1 MNMRKWIIL
10 FTLLLIFNHVK
21 GENGPITEGF
31 ARIIFSVDHSGNRG
45 YQLLLDAD
53 ANTFSVVPVIDMSR
67 MDLPYNVFEYK
78 IPADANESYNTN
90 HVVINDTVTL
100 DIPVGKYD
108 FFVVYPSASSQ
119 AMLPVWTGRADDY
132 IFEPEKIYEFKLT
145 DSETLQLKV
154 WDDQV
159 PSAPSAL
166 EVTPNVAGMF
176 SCTLQ
181 WRNPE
186 TAMDGSP
193 LTSLS
198 KITILRD
205 GEVIDAIDRPVA
217 GATGT
222 WVDTSVNN
230 GTHTYSL
237 YATNGTMNSDRITQP
252 VVIESPNGCD
262 GVTIFPFEE
271 KFDNFIDYTSYPC
284 WDIYDGEDDYSN
296 WRRNT
301 TVQDARSGSAIG
313 HRRPDASGSS
323 TQNDWLVSPKIVVPA
338 GADLELS
345 FWSRNDLDFGSY
357 EDGKNSVWVSTN
369 RKNPADGDYVE
380 VWAATVVSSQWE
392 KITIPLSTC
401 EGNEIYIAF
410 RYETSVGSLA
420 HSWWIDDLSV
430 TRNYTTDTGVTAITA
445 PQTSSDLT
453 SSETVT
459 IKVKNFGRND
469 LSGVPVKLEID
480 GKLVAS
486 ETIASLIAGQEETSY
501 SFNTDVNLSVNQS
514 YVVKAYTHSDD
525 DENIGNNAQTVQIT
539 RCKVSTFP
547 FIEDFEAPLE
557 FVGWSVYNLSGNS
570 QWNIWNSVSSFT
582 SSRIGGNSIR
592 FTGDQSH
599 QDSWLVTPKIVVPA
613 SGVCYLSFGSAV
625 HFNSN
630 SDNNSVLVS
639 EESGNPA
646 DGKFTQT
653 LWSFR
658 SENANWME
666 TCFSLAAYAGKEIYI
681 AFRYQGSA
689 HHWYIDDVR
698 IDQLADY
705 DAGVMAVVAPASGP
719 KLTNAEPISITIRNF
734 GSNPVENLPVG
745 YKVNGQPD
753 VTETVTGVIAAL
765 KDTTY
770 TFSQRA
776 DLSQAQTYN
785 IITYTSLNNDERVEN
800 DSKDLQ
806 VTNYGACKITTFPY
820 TEGFEEDSQHL
831 NCWTSISYGPLNKP
845 AIVTNNLGNVYSG
858 TRSWRFSSFFGNSN
872 QFAYD
877 QYLISPE
884 MDDSKS
890 KNIEFY
896 YIRSDDYTQE
906 TFRVGYSTT
915 GTQPSDFTWIQ
926 NLTALSA
933 TAWKK
938 CSVLIPEGAKYV
950 AVHYTSVFNF
960 YLYIDDLTIAELEDA
975 IMDAGVT
982 EVIAPRHGGESEAR
996 VTVKLRNYG
1005 SHSITTESE
1014 MKVACKFR
1022 NGDPV
1027 IESFSGTILSGNEVQ
1042 FTFDHTVDVAE
1053 YRDDYSLKVY
1063 TILSNDKNAA
1073 NDTAYHNFLHRENV
1087 VLYGYVQY
1095 DEKNRYGARGAVYF
1109 NSDDD
1114 PSLPTTFSTYERTS
1128 PHLVISGEYLNHK
1141 IYAYQVNL
1149 EMGNAF
1155 YYLELTDDW
1164 VEISKRES
1172 AAGAI
1177 DMAYDYTTKTMYALV
1192 NYLPSSRLALI
1203 DLATGNA
1210 NTIIEMEKSFFTL
1223 ACNLQGT
1230 LYGVDVNGDFHS
1242 IDKTTGALTFIGH
1255 TGIIPS
1261 YHQSMAFDHH
1271 SGRLF
1276 WAMSRTVIDENER
1289 DVNEGKLMEI
1299 DLTTGFATLL
1309 GTIGENAEVVA
1320 LYSPFIYTAIEPV
1333 DNRSTVVI
1341 YPNPANGVVH
1351 LSPLPEKS
1359 VITILDLSGRKLESH
1374 TNLSGNVTLNLNL
1387 ADGIYFIQMEN
1398 NGKRVVHK
1406 LIIRNKYF

>member
-1 MNMRKWIIL
+1 MKKWIIL
-10 FTLLLIFNHVK
+10 FTLLLTFNYAK
-21 GENGPITEGF
+21 GETGPVADGF
-31 ARIIFSVDHSGNRG
+31 ARIIFSVDHSSNIG

-90 HVVINDTVTL
+90 RVVINDTVTL

-132 IFEPEKIYEFKLT
+132 IFETRKIYAFNLD

-154 WDDQV
+154 WDAGV
-159 PSAPSAL
+159 SSAPSAL
-166 EVTPNVAGMF
+166 EITPHVAGMF

-181 WRNPE
+181 WTNPE
-186 TAMDGSP
+186 ITMDGSP
-193 LTSLS
+193 LASLS

-205 GEVIDAIDRPVA
+205 GEVIDAIDHPVV
-217 GATGT
+217 GATST

-237 YATNGTMNSDRITQP
+237 YATNGTMNSDRITQS
-252 VVIESPNGCD
+252 VVVESPSVCD
-262 GVTIFPFEE
+262 GVAIFPFEE
-271 KFDNFIDYTSYPC
+271 KFDNFIDYGSYPC

-301 TVQDARSGSAIG
+301 ASQDARSGSAIG
-313 HRRPDASGSS
+313 HRRPDDSGSS

-357 EDGKNSVWVSTN
+357 EDGKNSVWISTN

-380 VWAATVVSSQWE
+380 VWSATTVSSQWE
-392 KITIPLSTC
+392 KITIPLSIY
-401 EGNEIYIAF
+401 EGNEIYITF
-410 RYETSVGSLA
+410 RYETSAGSSA
-420 HSWWIDDLSV
+420 HSWWIDDLNII
-430 TRNYTTDTGVTAITA
+430 RNHTTDTGVTAITA

-459 IKVKNFGRND
+459 VKVKNFGHND
-469 LSGVPVKLEID
+469 LSDIPVKLEID
-480 GKLVAS
+480 GKLAAS
-486 ETIASLIAGQEETSY
+486 ETIASLIAGQEETFY
-501 SFNTDVNLSVNQS
+501 SFNTPVNLSVNQS
-514 YVVKAYTHSDD
+514 YVIKAYTHLVG
-525 DENIGNNAQTVQIT
+525 DENTGNNAQTVQIT
-539 RCKVSTFP
+539 KRKISTFP
-547 FIEDFEAPLE
+547 FVEDFEAPLE
-557 FVGWSVYNLSGNS
+557 FLGWGIYNLSGTS
-570 QWNIWNSVSSFT
+570 QWNIWNSASSST

-592 FTGDQSH
+592 LANVQSY

-625 HFNSN
+625 QFN
-630 SDNNSVLVS
+630 NNSEDNSIWVS

-658 SENANWME
+658 SENANWTE
-666 TCFSLAAYAGKEIYI
+666 TSLSLAAYAGKEIYI
-681 AFRYQGSA
+681 AFRYQGST
-689 HHWYIDDVR
+689 HNWYIDDVR
-698 IDQLADY
+698 IDPLADY
-705 DAGVMAVVAPASGP
+705 DAGVTTVVEPQSKP
-719 KLTNAEPISITIRNF
+719 KLTNAEPITVTVKNF
-734 GSNPVENLPVG
+734 GSNPVENLSVG
-745 YKVNGQPD
+745 YKINELPA

-765 KDTTY
+765 KDTVY
-770 TFSQRA
+770 TFSRRA
-776 DLSQAQTYN
+776 DLSQAQTYG
-785 IITYTSLNNDERVEN
+785 ITTYTSLDNDECAEN

-806 VTNYGACKITTFPY
+806 VTNYGACEISTFPY
-820 TEGFEEDSQHL
+820 TESFEEDSPYL
-831 NCWTSISYGPLNKP
+831 NCWTSVSYGPLNKP
-845 AIVTNNLGNVYSG
+845 AVVTDNLGSVRSG
-858 TRSWRFSSFFGNSN
+858 TQSWRFSSFFGNSN

-890 KNIEFY
+890 KSVEFY

-915 GTQPSDFTWIQ
+915 DTQPSDFTWIQ
-926 NLTALSA
+926 NLTALSS

-938 CSVLIPEGAKYV
+938 CSVLIPEGAKHI
-950 AVHYTSVFNF
+950 AIHYTSVFKF
-960 YLYIDDLTIAELEDA
+960 YLYIDDLTVSELEDS

-1005 SHSITTESE
+1005 SHSITAENE
-1014 MKVACKFR
+1014 MKVAYKFR
-1022 NGDPV
+1022 GGNPV
-1027 IESFSGTILSGNEVQ
+1027 IESFAGTVPSGDEVQ
-1042 FTFDHTVDVAE
+1042 FTFERTVDVAE
-1053 YRDDYSLKVY
+1053 YRDDYSLEVY

-1073 NDTAYHNFLHRENV
+1073 NDTVCYNFLHRANV
-1087 VLYGYVQY
+1087 VLYGYVQC
-1095 DEKNRYGARGAVYF
+1095 DEKNGYGARGAIYF
-1109 NSDDD
+1109 NSDND
-1114 PSLPTTFSTYERTS
+1114 PSVPVTFSTYERSS
-1128 PHLVISGEYLNHK
+1128 PHLVISGEYLNDK
-1141 IYAYQVNL
+1141 IYAYQVNMT
-1149 EMGNAF
+1149 MGNSF

-1172 AAGAI
+1172 AIGAI
-1177 DMAYDYTTKTMYALV
+1177 DMAYDYTTGTMYALV
-1192 NYLPSSRLALI
+1192 NYLPSSRLASI
-1203 DLATGNA
+1203 DLATGNV

-1230 LYGVDVNGDFHS
+1230 LYGVDINGDFHS

-1255 TGIIPS
+1255 TGIIPG

-1276 WAMSRTVIDENER
+1276 WAMSRTVTDENER
-1289 DVNEGKLMEI
+1289 EVNEGKLMEI

-1309 GTIGENAEVVA
+1309 GTIGEDAEVVA
-1320 LYSPFIYTAIEPV
+1320 LYTPFTYTAIEPV
-1333 DNRSTVVI
+1333 DDRSTVVL
-1341 YPNPANGVVH
+1341 YPNPSNGVVH
-1351 LSPLPEKS
+1351 LFPVPEKS
-1359 VITILDLSGRKLESH
+1359 LISVLDLSGRKLESIA
-1374 TNLSGNVTLNLNL
+1374 NLSGNVTLNLNL
-1387 ADGIYFIQMEN
+1387 ADGIYF
-1398 NGKRVVHK
+1398 
-1406 LIIRNKYF
+1406 